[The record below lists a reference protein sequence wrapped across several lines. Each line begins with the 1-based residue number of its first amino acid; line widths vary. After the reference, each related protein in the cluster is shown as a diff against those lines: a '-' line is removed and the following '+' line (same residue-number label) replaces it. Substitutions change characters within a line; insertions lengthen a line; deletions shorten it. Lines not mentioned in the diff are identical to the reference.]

1 MHLSYISSFEIAEKW
16 FQNDILKNLTSI
28 SYFFQTLALS
38 IVKNWILD
46 FGYKDVD
53 DIQNKSMLKSL
64 HLFRLNKTI
73 NINNNV
79 VLAAMCAS
87 NNNQMKQ
94 IFSTILAEAK
104 K

>member
-1 MHLSYISSFEIAEKW
+1 MHLSYISSFETAEKW

-79 VLAAMCAS
+79 VLAGMCPS

-94 IFSTILAEAK
+94 IFSAILAEAK

>member
-16 FQNDILKNLTSI
+16 FQNYILKNLTSI

-46 FGYKDVD
+46 FGYKEVD

-79 VLAAMCAS
+79 VLAAMCPS

-94 IFSTILAEAK
+94 IFSAILAEAK

>member
-94 IFSTILAEAK
+94 IFSAILAEAK